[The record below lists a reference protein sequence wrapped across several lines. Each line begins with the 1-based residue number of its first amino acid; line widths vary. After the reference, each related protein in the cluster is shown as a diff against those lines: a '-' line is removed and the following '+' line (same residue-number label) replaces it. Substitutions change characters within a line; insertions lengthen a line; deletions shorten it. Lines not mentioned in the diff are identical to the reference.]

1 MTCLRSAQSMGLI
14 GTERAV
20 HSNAAITL
28 TNSELEN
35 DALREICV
43 ETSDNDYPQRE
54 GPLSQ
59 RKSIGATGRPPL
71 YSPVCTSVYAQYA
84 HMNLPAVFCAPPGLR
99 AMSYRRVA

>member
-1 MTCLRSAQSMGLI
+1 MTSLRSAQPIGLI
-14 GTERAV
+14 GTERAI

-28 TNSELEN
+28 TNSELELEN
-35 DALREICV
+35 DALRENCV

-71 YSPVCTSVYAQYA
+71 YSPVCTAFYARFA
-84 HMNLPAVFCAPPGLR
+84 HMNLPAVFGVPPPG
-99 AMSYRRVA
+99 